1 MTTTKFRSGAGSSD
15 SPCSSMPSLFGAL
28 SHREGR
34 IPPSCGDGELEALI
48 TLCLST
54 LQWHGPKR
62 QPGGGGV
69 GGVTRL
75 NPPGQKCHR
84 ATCRIAPAP
93 VSTPAPALRARLAF
107 CSCGLRRG
115 EQQTGGNAD
124 CQRGWL
130 GDKWSPDTSL
140 GRSNGGTRN
149 GFLRRLS
156 QSSASL

>member
-54 LQWHGPKR
+54 LQCICSGMGQNANR
-62 QPGGGGV
+62 V
-69 GGVTRL
+69 GTRL